1 MREVHAEMRKELD
14 GYAAEYGQIVGQDLA
29 SLNRLAGELG
39 LTYVTA
45 PR

>member
-1 MREVHAEMRKELD
+1 MREELD
-14 GYAAEYGQIVGQDLA
+14 GYASEYRQIVDQDVA
-29 SLNRLAGELG
+29 ALNRLAGELG